1 VIVEPSGQRCE
12 SRTLGLRIC
21 LKAVRASGAIPGSLF
36 NRGSNLSALETSSG
50 KSVSTIVWNRST
62 DRLNERQVA
71 FIFGHTKTNDTTTS
85 GMNSKCIHCQFSY
98 MHGTHPINNV
108 AFHII
113 RDRNGYRDRNRILLI
128 AKAPVQKML
137 SLPHLYSHLWK
148 PGLLS
153 KSVEQVSKLLSSQSP
168 VGDGE
173 HDAVILLRT
182 SLCRTCA
189 YPA

>member
-1 VIVEPSGQRCE
+1 VLP
-12 SRTLGLRIC
+12 
-21 LKAVRASGAIPGSLF
+21 VRSPVLCSTGGAISAPSRPH
-36 NRGSNLSALETSSG
+36 RGKAFQL
-50 KSVSTIVWNRST
+50 VRNRST